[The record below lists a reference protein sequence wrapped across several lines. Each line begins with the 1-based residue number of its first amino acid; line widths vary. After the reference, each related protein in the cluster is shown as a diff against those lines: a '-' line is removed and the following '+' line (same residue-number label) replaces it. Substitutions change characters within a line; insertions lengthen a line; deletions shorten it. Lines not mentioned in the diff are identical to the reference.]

1 MIRLLIADDEKL
13 EREALAEMVA
23 RRFEHEVVLELAEN
37 GRKAADTAVLWGADL
52 ILMDIEMPGM
62 SGLDAARAV
71 LAQRP
76 GCRVIFVTAYSLFQY
91 AHEAVHL
98 GACDYLLKPVDPDE
112 LEASIR
118 RAMRQVEA
126 ERRLEELA
134 TAKTLPEPQDAGAA
148 PAEDAADEDSP
159 AAMVMAQVR
168 RYLEDNYMFDL
179 SLDSVGEILHISPAY
194 LSAQFKKYQKMN
206 FLDCLTELRINA
218 AKKLLADPLRSTAEV
233 ASMVGYDDSSYFARA
248 FKKRTGMTPT
258 QYRRQAGK
266 GAGVPGRLT
275 EGKL

>member
-13 EREALAEMVA
+13 EREALAELVQ
-23 RRFEHEVVLELAEN
+23 RRFEREVVLEVAEN

-76 GCRVIFVTAYSLFQY
+76 SCRVIFVTAYSLFQY

-112 LEASIR
+112 LEASVR
-118 RAMRQVEA
+118 RAMRQIET
-126 ERRLEELA
+126 ERKLEELA
-134 TAKTLPEPQDAGAA
+134 AAQPQPEQPETEEE
-148 PAEDAADEDSP
+148 AEDAPEESENSQTAL
-159 AAMVMAQVR
+159 VMAHVR

-218 AKKLLADPLRSTAEV
+218 AKELLADPFRSSAEV
-233 ASMVGYDDSSYFARA
+233 ASMVGYEDASYFARA

-258 QYRRQAGK
+258 QYRRQAGRK
-266 GAGVPGRLT
+266 AKADPEAGL
-275 EGKL
+275 

>member
-13 EREALAEMVA
+13 EREALAELVQ
-23 RRFEHEVVLELAEN
+23 RRFEREVVLEVAEN

-76 GCRVIFVTAYSLFQY
+76 SCRVIFVTAYSLFQY

-112 LEASIR
+112 LEASVR
-118 RAMRQVEA
+118 RAMRQIET
-126 ERRLEELA
+126 ERKLEELA
-134 TAKTLPEPQDAGAA
+134 AARPQPEQTETEAE
-148 PAEDAADEDSP
+148 AEDAPEESENSQTAL
-159 AAMVMAQVR
+159 VMAHVR

-218 AKKLLADPLRSTAEV
+218 AKELLADPFRSSAEV
-233 ASMVGYDDSSYFARA
+233 ASMVGYEDASYFARA

-258 QYRRQAGK
+258 QYRRQAVQK
-266 GAGVPGRLT
+266 AKADPEAGL
-275 EGKL
+275 

>member
-13 EREALAEMVA
+13 EREALAELVQ
-23 RRFEHEVVLELAEN
+23 RRFEREVVLEVAEN

-76 GCRVIFVTAYSLFQY
+76 SCRVIFVTAYSLFQY

-112 LEASIR
+112 LEASVR
-118 RAMRQVEA
+118 RAMRQIET
-126 ERRLEELA
+126 ERKLEELA
-134 TAKTLPEPQDAGAA
+134 AARPQPEQTETEEEAEEAPEESENSQTAL
-148 PAEDAADEDSP
+148 
-159 AAMVMAQVR
+159 VMAHVR

-218 AKKLLADPLRSTAEV
+218 AKELLADPFRSSAEV
-233 ASMVGYDDSSYFARA
+233 ASMVGYEDASYFARA

-258 QYRRQAGK
+258 QYRRQAGRK
-266 GAGVPGRLT
+266 AKADPEAGL
-275 EGKL
+275 

>member
-13 EREALAEMVA
+13 EREALAELVQ
-23 RRFEHEVVLELAEN
+23 RRFEREVVLEVAEN

-76 GCRVIFVTAYSLFQY
+76 SCRVIFVTAYSLFQY

-112 LEASIR
+112 LEASVR
-118 RAMRQVEA
+118 RAMRQIET
-126 ERRLEELA
+126 ERKLEELA
-134 TAKTLPEPQDAGAA
+134 AARPQPEQTETEEE
-148 PAEDAADEDSP
+148 AEDAPEEGENSQTAL
-159 AAMVMAQVR
+159 VMAHVR

-194 LSAQFKKYQKMN
+194 LSAQFKKYQEMN

-218 AKKLLADPLRSTAEV
+218 AKELLSDPFRSSAEV
-233 ASMVGYDDSSYFARA
+233 ASMVGYEDASYFARA

-258 QYRRQAGK
+258 QYRRQASQK
-266 GAGVPGRLT
+266 AKADPEAGL
-275 EGKL
+275 